1 MLAATLRAR
10 KDPYSRHACT
20 QRLAISTNTAR
31 GRQLWAGQLYERAA
45 ATVSRSPAGSH
56 VGVAAAGCTAD
67 GCGLGGAVLHGA
79 CRHCCGLCPKHCVA
93 ARGVLCLLEGG
104 CLRAEAAPATRVRV
118 SADRHARGLTS
129 RYNAGAGLCPRADD
143 DQGHQLQVRHL
154 LGQQVLHVLS
164 RAPAPAHA
172 HVPCPRWVCG
182 GSVPR

>member
-1 MLAATLRAR
+1 MRVHIFL
-10 KDPYSRHACT
+10 P
-20 QRLAISTNTAR
+20 ISTNTAR

-118 SADRHARGLTS
+118 PADRHARGLTS

-164 RAPAPAHA
+164 RAPAPAHVL
-172 HVPCPRWVCG
+172 VPCPRCVCG